1 VRFLYPNNTEI
12 KMYLSDV
19 MMMEF
24 TANIR
29 LEANNSGMYRC
40 EILDSSDVVADF
52 ATFEFSGTPS
62 VSPTTPIPTIP
73 IPTLPPCAST
83 QGRDIAL
90 GVVFSLVGVAMIIAV
105 IAVIIFVLYRFTHL
119 FDPLKNKIHGASS
132 GSPSSKPLKEEDSP
146 RASRTASD

>member
-52 ATFEFSGTPS
+52 ATFEFSGAAGLQPAVVPATISPPS
-62 VSPTTPIPTIP
+62 C
-73 IPTLPPCAST
+73 PPNT
-83 QGRDIAL
+83 GAL
-90 GVVFSLVGVAMIIAV
+90 
-105 IAVIIFVLYRFTHL
+105 R
-119 FDPLKNKIHGASS
+119 
-132 GSPSSKPLKEEDSP
+132 
-146 RASRTASD
+146 